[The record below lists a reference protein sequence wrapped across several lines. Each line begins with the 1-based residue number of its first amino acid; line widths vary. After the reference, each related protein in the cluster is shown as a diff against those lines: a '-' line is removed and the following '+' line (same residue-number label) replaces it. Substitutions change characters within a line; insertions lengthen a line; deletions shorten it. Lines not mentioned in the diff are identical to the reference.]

1 MKTARYICVALA
13 LIVCSGGRAQTLPE
27 LIATGLEN
35 NYKLKISRN
44 RESILSNNA
53 TAANA
58 GYLPVVNATAGY
70 GGSYGGS
77 ESKRRSDGAIARQS
91 SALDHTLQVGVNA
104 EWTVFDGFKI
114 QANYSRL
121 QELKRQGATR
131 TRLDIEDYVAN
142 LTGEYYNLIQQH
154 IRMRNLNNAVRLSKE
169 RLRIVLE
176 RYSIGSASRLDLQ
189 QAQVDFNA
197 DSAQSLKQHE
207 LLATSRIRL
216 YELMAV
222 KDMHSALA
230 IRDSSIEVDTS
241 LSHDTLLEATMRMN
255 ADLLNSKHD
264 IRLAQLDYKATMSR
278 DYPYIK
284 LNAGYNYRHNSYG
297 SGSDTRRSTWG
308 ADFGATVGYRL
319 FDGNRSR
326 ERRNA
331 QLDIDNADLARLQL
345 EQSLRSDLADLW
357 QAYKNNLR
365 LLSLER
371 ENLITAQENHYIAHE
386 RYMLGDLSGIEMREA
401 QQSLLDAEERI
412 LVAEYNTKLCEIS
425 LNQISGGIM
434 KYIQA
439 EDVSQHVHDRL

>member
-1 MKTARYICVALA
+1 MNTSRYIILTLTSLA
-13 LIVCSGGRAQTLPE
+13 CIIGRAQNLPE

-35 NYKLKISRN
+35 NYKLKITRN
-44 RESILSNNA
+44 EETIRSNNA

-70 GGSYGGS
+70 DGSYGGS
-77 ESKRRSDGAIARQS
+77 TSKHRNDGSTTKQPS
-91 SALDHTLQVGVNA
+91 SLDHGLQVGINA

-121 QELKRQGATR
+121 QELKRQGTTR
-131 TRLDIEDYVAN
+131 TRLDIEDYVAT
-142 LTGEYYNLIQQH
+142 LTGEYYNLIQQQ
-154 IRMRNLNNAVRLSKE
+154 IRMRNLRNAVKLSKE

-222 KDMHSALA
+222 RDM
-230 IRDSSIEVDTS
+230 DSTLSIQDSTIEVDTS
-241 LSHDTLLEATMRMN
+241 LSHDTLLEATMQLN

-297 SGSDTRRSTWG
+297 AGSDTQRSTWG
-308 ADFGATVGYRL
+308 ADFGVKMGYKL

-331 QLDIDNADLARLQL
+331 QLNIDNAELAKQQL
-345 EQSLRSDLADLW
+345 EQTLRSDLADLW

-412 LVAEYNTKLCEIS
+412 LVAQYNTKLCEIS

-434 KYIQA
+434 KYM
-439 EDVSQHVHDRL
+439 LP

>member
-1 MKTARYICVALA
+1 MKSLKYLTLA
-13 LIVCSGGRAQTLPE
+13 MAMAAHSAAGAQTLTE
-27 LIATGLEN
+27 IIATGLEN
-35 NYKLKISRN
+35 SYNLKIARN
-44 RESILSNNA
+44 EEAIRSNNA

-70 GGSYGGS
+70 NGAYGSG
-77 ESKRRSDGAIARQS
+77 ESIRRSDGGTVRQPNS
-91 SALDHTLQVGVNA
+91 LNHGLQTGINA
-104 EWTVFDGFKI
+104 EWTIFDGFRI
-114 QANYSRL
+114 QADYARL
-121 QELKRQGATR
+121 NELKRQGATR
-131 TRLDIEDYVAN
+131 TRLSIEDYVAT
-142 LTGEYYNLIQQH
+142 LTAEYYNLIQQN
-154 IRMRNLNNAVRLSKE
+154 IRMRNLRNAVKLSRE
-169 RLRIVLE
+169 RLRVVAE

-222 KDMHSALA
+222 KDMQTRLSL
-230 IRDSSIEVDTS
+230 RDSTIEVDNA
-241 LSHDTLLEATMRMN
+241 LVYDTLLEATMKVN
-255 ADLLNSKHD
+255 ARLLDSRHD
-264 IRLAQLDYKATMSR
+264 VRLAELDYRATMSR
-278 DYPYIK
+278 DYPYVK
-284 LNAGYNYRHNSYG
+284 LNAGYNYQHTGYG
-297 SGSDTRRSTWG
+297 EGTDRSRSTWG
-308 ADFGATVGYRL
+308 ADFGVKVGYRL

-331 QLDIDNADLARLQL
+331 RLDIENADLARLQL

-357 QAYKNNLR
+357 QAYCNNLQ

-412 LVAEYNTKLCEIS
+412 LVAQYNTKLCEIS
-425 LNQISGGIM
+425 LRQLSGDIM
-434 KYIQA
+434 KYTA
-439 EDVSQHVHDRL
+439 D

>member
-1 MKTARYICVALA
+1 MNTSRYIILTLTSLA
-13 LIVCSGGRAQTLPE
+13 CITGRAQNLPE

-35 NYKLKISRN
+35 NYKLKITRN
-44 RESILSNNA
+44 EETIRSNNA

-70 GGSYGGS
+70 DGSYGGS
-77 ESKRRSDGAIARQS
+77 TSKRRSDGSTTKQPS
-91 SALDHTLQVGVNA
+91 SLDNGLQVGINA
-104 EWTVFDGFKI
+104 EWTVFDGFKV

-121 QELKRQGATR
+121 QELKRQGTTR
-131 TRLDIEDYVAN
+131 TRLDIEDYVAT
-142 LTGEYYNLIQQH
+142 LTGEYYNLIQQQ
-154 IRMRNLNNAVRLSKE
+154 IRMRNLRNAVKLSKE

-222 KDMHSALA
+222 RDM
-230 IRDSSIEVDTS
+230 DSTLSIQDSTIEVDTS
-241 LSHDTLLEATMRMN
+241 LSHDTLLEATMQLN

-284 LNAGYNYRHNSYG
+284 LNAGYNYHHNSYG
-297 SGSDTRRSTWG
+297 AGSDTQRSTWG
-308 ADFGATVGYRL
+308 ADFGVKMGYKL

-331 QLDIDNADLARLQL
+331 QLNIDNAELAKQQL
-345 EQSLRSDLADLW
+345 EQTLRSDLADLW

-412 LVAEYNTKLCEIS
+412 LVAQYNTKLCEIS

-434 KYIQA
+434 KYM
-439 EDVSQHVHDRL
+439 LP

>member
-1 MKTARYICVALA
+1 MNTPRYLIALLA
-13 LIVCSGGRAQTLPE
+13 LVCSLSGGAQTLPE
-27 LIATGLEN
+27 LIATGLQN

-44 RESILSNNA
+44 EEAIRSNNA
-53 TAANA
+53 TKANA
-58 GYLPVVNATAGY
+58 GYLPTVNATAGY
-70 GGSYGGS
+70 DATYGGS
-77 ESKRRSDGAIARQS
+77 NSKLRGGGTTTQSDALNRSLGAGI
-91 SALDHTLQVGVNA
+91 NA
-104 EWTVFDGFKI
+104 EWTIFDGYKI
-114 QANYSRL
+114 QTNYSRL

-131 TRLDIEDYVAN
+131 TRMDIEDYVAT
-142 LTGEYYNLIQQH
+142 LTGEYYNLIQQR
-154 IRMRNLNNAVRLSKE
+154 IRMRNLRNAVKLSKE
-169 RLRIVLE
+169 RLRVVLE
-176 RYSIGSASRLDLQ
+176 RYTIGSASRLDLQ

-222 KDMHSALA
+222 KDMNTVMSVC
-230 IRDSSIEVDTS
+230 DTSINVDTS
-241 LSHDTLLEATMRMN
+241 LTFDTLLNATMQLN
-255 ADLLNSKHD
+255 AELLDSKHD
-264 IRLAQLDYKATMSR
+264 IRLAQLDYKAAMSR

-284 LNAGYNYRHNSYG
+284 LNGGYSLNHNVYG
-297 SGSDTRRSTWG
+297 SGQDKQRNSWG
-308 ADFGATVGYRL
+308 GNVGVTVGMKL

-331 QLDIDNADLARLQL
+331 RLNIENADLARLQL

-357 QAYKNNLR
+357 QAYQNNLR

-425 LNQISGGIM
+425 LNQLSGGIM
-434 KYIQA
+434 KYMQP
-439 EDVSQHVHDRL
+439 

>member
-1 MKTARYICVALA
+1 MNSSRYTMLVLA
-13 LIVCSGGRAQTLPE
+13 FLFCLGSGAQTLPE
-27 LIATGLEN
+27 FISTGLEN

-44 RESILSNNA
+44 EETVRSNNA

-58 GYLPVVNATAGY
+58 SYLPVVNATAGY
-70 GGSYGGS
+70 DGSYGGS
-77 ESKRRSDGAIARQS
+77 QSKRRSDGTVTRQP
-91 SALDHTLQVGVNA
+91 SALDHGLQVGINA

-131 TRLDIEDYVAN
+131 TRLDIEDYVAT
-142 LTGEYYNLIQQH
+142 LTGEYYNLIQQK
-154 IRMRNLNNAVRLSKE
+154 IRMRNLRNAVKLSRE

-197 DSAQSLKQHE
+197 DSAQSLKQYE

-216 YELMAV
+216 CELMAV
-222 KDMHSALA
+222 KDMNSELS
-230 IRDSSIEVDTS
+230 IQDSTIEVDTS
-241 LSHDTLLEATMRMN
+241 LSHDTLLASTMRLN
-255 ADLLNSKHD
+255 ADLLDSKHD

-278 DYPYIK
+278 DYPYVK

-297 SGSDTRRSTWG
+297 SASDTQRSTWG
-308 ADFGATVGYRL
+308 ADFGVTVGYKL
-319 FDGNRSR
+319 FDGNRTR

-331 QLDIDNADLARLQL
+331 RLNIDNADLARLQL

-412 LVAEYNTKLCEIS
+412 LVAQYNTKLCEIS

-434 KYIQA
+434 KYM
-439 EDVSQHVHDRL
+439 LP

>member
-1 MKTARYICVALA
+1 MLVLA
-13 LIVCSGGRAQTLPE
+13 FLFCLGSGAQTLPE
-27 LIATGLEN
+27 FISTGLEN

-44 RESILSNNA
+44 EETVRSNNA

-58 GYLPVVNATAGY
+58 SYLPVVNATAGY
-70 GGSYGGS
+70 DGSYGGS
-77 ESKRRSDGAIARQS
+77 QSKRRSDGTVTRQP
-91 SALDHTLQVGVNA
+91 SALDHGLQVGINA

-131 TRLDIEDYVAN
+131 TRLDIEDYVAT
-142 LTGEYYNLIQQH
+142 LTGEYYNLIQQK
-154 IRMRNLNNAVRLSKE
+154 IRMRNLRNAVKLSRE

-176 RYSIGSASRLDLQ
+176 RYSIGSASRLDQQ

-197 DSAQSLKQHE
+197 DSAQSLKQYE

-222 KDMHSALA
+222 KDMNSELS
-230 IRDSSIEVDTS
+230 IQDSTIEVDTS
-241 LSHDTLLEATMRMN
+241 LSHDTLLASTMRLN
-255 ADLLNSKHD
+255 ADLLDSKHD

-278 DYPYIK
+278 DYPYVK

-297 SGSDTRRSTWG
+297 SASDTQRSTWG
-308 ADFGATVGYRL
+308 ADFGVTVGYKL
-319 FDGNRSR
+319 FDGNRTR

-331 QLDIDNADLARLQL
+331 RLNIDNADLARLQL

-412 LVAEYNTKLCEIS
+412 LVAQYNTKLCEIS

-434 KYIQA
+434 KYM
-439 EDVSQHVHDRL
+439 LP

>member
-1 MKTARYICVALA
+1 MKITRHIT
-13 LIVCSGGRAQTLPE
+13 LIFILFCCLLSKAQTLPE
-27 LIATGLEN
+27 FIATGLEN

-44 RESILSNNA
+44 DETIRSNNA

-70 GGSYGGS
+70 DGSYSGS
-77 ESKRRSDGAIARQS
+77 ESKNRKDGTFTRQP
-91 SALDHTLQVGVNA
+91 SALDHSLQVGINA

-131 TRLDIEDYVAN
+131 TRIDIEDYVAS
-142 LTGEYYNLIQQH
+142 LTGEYYNLIQQK
-154 IRMRNLNNAVRLSKE
+154 IRMRNLNNAVKLSKE

-222 KDMHSALA
+222 KDMNSTLS
-230 IRDSSIEVDTS
+230 IKDSTIEVDAE
-241 LSHDTLLEATMRMN
+241 LSHDTLLEATMKLN

-297 SGSDTRRSTWG
+297 TGSDSQRSTWG
-308 ADFGATVGYRL
+308 ADFGVTVGYKI

-331 QLDIDNADLARLQL
+331 QLNIDNADLARLQL

-412 LVAEYNTKLCEIS
+412 LAAQYNTKLCEIS

-434 KYIQA
+434 KYM
-439 EDVSQHVHDRL
+439 VP

>member
-1 MKTARYICVALA
+1 MTLVLVLLTCIR
-13 LIVCSGGRAQTLPE
+13 STAQTLPE
-27 LIATGLEN
+27 FIATGLEN

-44 RESILSNNA
+44 EENISANNA

-70 GGSYGGS
+70 SGSYGGS
-77 ESKRRSDGAIARQS
+77 DSKRRSDGSVTTQP
-91 SALDHTLQVGVNA
+91 SALNHGLQVGINA

-121 QELKRQGATR
+121 QELKKQGALR
-131 TRLDIEDYVAN
+131 TRMDIEDYVSS

-154 IRMRNLNNAVRLSKE
+154 IRMRNLRNAVKLSKE

-176 RYSIGSASRLDLQ
+176 RYTIGSASRLDLQ

-216 YELMAV
+216 YELMAA

-230 IRDSSIEVDTS
+230 IQDSTIEVDS
-241 LSHDTLLEATMRMN
+241 LLSHDELLLSMMEQN
-255 ADLLNSKHD
+255 DELLNSKHD
-264 IRLAQLDYKATMSR
+264 IHLAQQDYRAVMSR
-278 DYPYIK
+278 DYPYMK
-284 LNAGYNYRHNSYG
+284 LNAGYNYNHNRYG
-297 SGSDTRRSTWG
+297 SGTEAQRSTWG
-308 ADFGATVGYRL
+308 ADFGVKVGYKL

-331 QLDIDNADLARLQL
+331 QLNIDNAELAKLQL
-345 EQSLRSDLADLW
+345 EQTLRSDLADLW

-412 LVAEYNTKLCEIS
+412 LVAQYNTKLCEIS
-425 LNQISGGIM
+425 LNHISGTIL
-434 KYIQA
+434 KYM
-439 EDVSQHVHDRL
+439 STTK

>member
-1 MKTARYICVALA
+1 MNSSRYTMLVLA
-13 LIVCSGGRAQTLPE
+13 FLFCLGSGAQTLPE
-27 LIATGLEN
+27 FISTGLEN

-44 RESILSNNA
+44 EETVRSNNA

-70 GGSYGGS
+70 DGSYGGS
-77 ESKRRSDGAIARQS
+77 QSKRRSDGTVTRQP
-91 SALDHTLQVGVNA
+91 SALDHGLQVGINA

-131 TRLDIEDYVAN
+131 TRLDIEDYVAT
-142 LTGEYYNLIQQH
+142 LTGEYYNLIQQK
-154 IRMRNLNNAVRLSKE
+154 IRMRNLRNAVKLSRE

-197 DSAQSLKQHE
+197 DSAQSLKQYE

-216 YELMAV
+216 YKLMAV
-222 KDMHSALA
+222 KDMNSELS
-230 IRDSSIEVDTS
+230 IQDSTIEVDTS
-241 LSHDTLLEATMRMN
+241 LSHDTLLASTMRLN
-255 ADLLNSKHD
+255 ADMLDSKHD

-278 DYPYIK
+278 DYPYVK

-297 SGSDTRRSTWG
+297 SASDTQRSTWG
-308 ADFGATVGYRL
+308 ADFGVTVGYKL
-319 FDGNRSR
+319 FDGNRTR

-331 QLDIDNADLARLQL
+331 RLNIDNADLARLQL

-412 LVAEYNTKLCEIS
+412 LVAQYNTKLCEIS

-434 KYIQA
+434 KYM
-439 EDVSQHVHDRL
+439 LP

>member
-1 MKTARYICVALA
+1 MNTPRYLITLLA
-13 LIVCSGGRAQTLPE
+13 LVCSLSGGAQTLPE
-27 LIATGLEN
+27 LIATGLQN

-44 RESILSNNA
+44 EEAIRSNNA
-53 TAANA
+53 TKANA
-58 GYLPVVNATAGY
+58 GYLPTVNATAGY
-70 GGSYGGS
+70 DATYGGS
-77 ESKRRSDGAIARQS
+77 NSKLRGGGTTTQSDALNRSLGAGI
-91 SALDHTLQVGVNA
+91 NA
-104 EWTVFDGFKI
+104 EWTIFDGYKI
-114 QANYSRL
+114 QTNYSRL

-131 TRLDIEDYVAN
+131 TRMDIEDYVAT
-142 LTGEYYNLIQQH
+142 LTGEYYNLIQQR
-154 IRMRNLNNAVRLSKE
+154 IRMRNLRNAVKLSKE
-169 RLRIVLE
+169 RLRVVLE
-176 RYSIGSASRLDLQ
+176 RYTIGNASHLDLK

-222 KDMHSALA
+222 KDMNTAMSV
-230 IRDSSIEVDTS
+230 RDTSINVDTS
-241 LSHDTLLEATMRMN
+241 LVFETLLNATMQLN
-255 ADLLNSKHD
+255 AELLDKKHD
-264 IRLAQLDYKATMSR
+264 IRLAQLDYKAAMSR

-284 LNAGYNYRHNSYG
+284 LNGGYSLNHNVYG
-297 SGSDTRRSTWG
+297 SGQDKQRNSWG
-308 ADFGATVGYRL
+308 GNVGITVGMKL

-331 QLDIDNADLARLQL
+331 RLNIENADLARLQL

-357 QAYKNNLR
+357 QAYQNNLR

-386 RYMLGDLSGIEMREA
+386 RYVLGDLSGIEMREA

-425 LNQISGGIM
+425 LNQLSGNIM
-434 KYIQA
+434 KYMQP
-439 EDVSQHVHDRL
+439 

>member
-1 MKTARYICVALA
+1 MKIKRHIT
-13 LIVCSGGRAQTLPE
+13 LILTLFCCMLSKAQTLPE
-27 LIATGLEN
+27 FIATGLEN

-44 RESILSNNA
+44 DETIRSNNA

-58 GYLPVVNATAGY
+58 GYLPVINATAGY
-70 GGSYGGS
+70 DGSYSGS
-77 ESKRRSDGAIARQS
+77 ESKNRNDDTFTRQP
-91 SALDHTLQVGVNA
+91 SALDHSLQVGINA

-131 TRLDIEDYVAN
+131 TRIDIEDYVAS
-142 LTGEYYNLIQQH
+142 LTGEYYNLIQQK
-154 IRMRNLNNAVRLSKE
+154 IRMRNLNNAVKLSKE

-222 KDMHSALA
+222 KDMKSALN
-230 IRDSSIEVDTS
+230 ISDSTIEVDTS
-241 LSHDTLLEATMRMN
+241 LSHDTLLEATMRQN

-284 LNAGYNYRHNSYG
+284 LNAGYNYRYNNYG
-297 SGSDTRRSTWG
+297 NGSDSQRSTWG
-308 ADFGATVGYRL
+308 ADFGVTVGYKI

-331 QLDIDNADLARLQL
+331 QLNIDNADLARLQL

-412 LVAEYNTKLCEIS
+412 LVAQYNTKLCEIS

-434 KYIQA
+434 KYM
-439 EDVSQHVHDRL
+439 LP

>member
-1 MKTARYICVALA
+1 MNSSRYTMLVLA
-13 LIVCSGGRAQTLPE
+13 FLFCLGSGAQTLPE
-27 LIATGLEN
+27 FISTGLEN

-44 RESILSNNA
+44 EETVRSNNA

-70 GGSYGGS
+70 DGSYGGS
-77 ESKRRSDGAIARQS
+77 QSKRRSDGTVTRQP
-91 SALDHTLQVGVNA
+91 SALDHGLQVGINA

-131 TRLDIEDYVAN
+131 TRLDIEDYVAT
-142 LTGEYYNLIQQH
+142 LTGEYYNLIQQK
-154 IRMRNLNNAVRLSKE
+154 IRMRNLRNAVKLSRE

-197 DSAQSLKQHE
+197 DSAQSLKQYE

-222 KDMHSALA
+222 KDMNSELS
-230 IRDSSIEVDTS
+230 IQDSTIEVDTS
-241 LSHDTLLEATMRMN
+241 LSHDTLLASTMRLN
-255 ADLLNSKHD
+255 ADLLDSKHD

-278 DYPYIK
+278 DYPYVK

-297 SGSDTRRSTWG
+297 SASDTQRSTWG
-308 ADFGATVGYRL
+308 ADFGVTVGYKL
-319 FDGNRSR
+319 FDGNRTR

-331 QLDIDNADLARLQL
+331 RLNIDNADLARLQL

-412 LVAEYNTKLCEIS
+412 LVAQYNTKLCEIS

-434 KYIQA
+434 KYM
-439 EDVSQHVHDRL
+439 LP

>member
-1 MKTARYICVALA
+1 MNSSRYTMLVLA
-13 LIVCSGGRAQTLPE
+13 FLFCLGSGAQTLPE
-27 LIATGLEN
+27 FISTGLEN

-44 RESILSNNA
+44 EETVRSNNA

-70 GGSYGGS
+70 DGSYGGS
-77 ESKRRSDGAIARQS
+77 QSKRRSDGTVTRQP
-91 SALDHTLQVGVNA
+91 SALDHGLQVGINA

-131 TRLDIEDYVAN
+131 TRLDIEDYVAT
-142 LTGEYYNLIQQH
+142 LTGEYYNLIQQK
-154 IRMRNLNNAVRLSKE
+154 IRMRNLRNAVKLSRE

-197 DSAQSLKQHE
+197 DSAQSLKQYE

-216 YELMAV
+216 YKLMAV
-222 KDMHSALA
+222 KDMNSELS
-230 IRDSSIEVDTS
+230 IQDSTIEVDTS
-241 LSHDTLLEATMRMN
+241 LSHDTLLASTMRLN
-255 ADLLNSKHD
+255 ADLLDSKHD

-278 DYPYIK
+278 DYPYVK

-297 SGSDTRRSTWG
+297 SASDTQRSTWG
-308 ADFGATVGYRL
+308 ADFGVTVGYKL
-319 FDGNRSR
+319 FDGNRTR

-331 QLDIDNADLARLQL
+331 RLNIDNADLARLQL

-412 LVAEYNTKLCEIS
+412 LVAQYNTKLCEIS

-434 KYIQA
+434 KYM
-439 EDVSQHVHDRL
+439 LP

>member
-1 MKTARYICVALA
+1 MRTHRHIILVLLLCLCTGA
-13 LIVCSGGRAQTLPE
+13 GAQTLAE
-27 LIATGLEN
+27 FIATGLEN
-35 NYKLKISRN
+35 NYGLKISRN
-44 RESILSNNA
+44 EETIRSNNA

-70 GGSYGGS
+70 DGSYGGN
-77 ESKRRSDGAIARQS
+77 ESKRRADGIVS
-91 SALDHTLQVGVNA
+91 SNGSSLNHGLRVGVNA

-131 TRLDIEDYVAN
+131 TRLAIEDYVAT
-142 LTGEYYNLIQQH
+142 LTSEYYNLIQQK
-154 IRMRNLNNAVRLSKE
+154 IRMRNLRNAVKLSKE

-207 LLATSRIRL
+207 LMATSRIRL

-222 KDMHSALA
+222 KDMQSTLML
-230 IRDSSIEVDTS
+230 RDSAIDVDKS
-241 LSHDTLLEATMRMN
+241 LKHDTLLRATMQLN
-255 ADLLNSKHD
+255 AQLLDKKHD
-264 IRLAQLDYKATMSR
+264 MRLAELDYKATMSR

-284 LNAGYNYRHNSYG
+284 LNAGYNYQHNIYG
-297 SGSDTRRSTWG
+297 QGTEQKRSNWG
-308 ADFGATVGYRL
+308 ADFGVTVGYKL

-326 ERRNA
+326 ERKNA
-331 QLDIDNADLARLQL
+331 LIDIDNADLARLQL
-345 EQSLRSDLADLW
+345 EQTLRSDLADLW
-357 QAYKNNLR
+357 QAYENNLR
-365 LLSLER
+365 LLDLER
-371 ENLITAQENHYIAHE
+371 QNLVTAQENHYIAHE

-412 LVAEYNTKLCEIS
+412 LVAQYNTKLCEIS
-425 LNQISGGIM
+425 LHQISGGILTYM
-434 KYIQA
+434 
-439 EDVSQHVHDRL
+439 E